1 MKNGAGWRKRR
12 NQGQAGMNTDP
23 VFAPVGIVLL
33 HYPVYDRNGRTVVS
47 AITNL
52 DLHDIARAA
61 KTFGLFRYY
70 VVTPVTGQQ
79 QMAAQIIGHWRE
91 GWGATYNPK
100 RKAALDQ
107 VRVKDTLDEVVGEVT
122 AEFGEAPAA
131 RGHRC
136 GGRGDHRVLCISGRN
151 SGRRRSRTSSS
162 LAPGGDWRM
171 RSWPALTRSCRRSR
185 GRAIITTCRSVR
197 RRRSSWTGSLAGEQ
211 AQHHGTHAL

>member
-1 MKNGAGWRKRR
+1 
-12 NQGQAGMNTDP
+12 MNTGS

-79 QMAAQIIGHWRE
+79 QMAAEIIGHWRE

-100 RKAALDQ
+100 RKVALDQ
-107 VRVKDTLDEVVGEVT
+107 VRVKDTLDEVVGEVM
-122 AEFGEAPAA
+122 AEYGETPWLVATGAAAAATTGYSHLREKLRQTTQPHLLIFGTGWGLADEIMA
-131 RGHRC
+131 RADEILPSVKGTGEYNH
-136 GGRGDHRVLCISGRN
+136 L
-151 SGRRRSRTSSS
+151 
-162 LAPGGDWRM
+162 
-171 RSWPALTRSCRRSR
+171 
-185 GRAIITTCRSVR
+185 SVR
-197 RRRSSWTGSLAGEQ
+197 SAASIILDRLFGR
-211 AQHHGTHAL
+211 